1 MDNIILGLLLL
12 SSRTIYQLRERID
25 KGLNMMYS
33 SSMGS
38 IQAAIKK
45 LLNCGYIQAY
55 DRGGDI
61 VLTEK
66 GRSVE
71 TNSYPTED
79 DLRIQNEYW
88 GKKHREQYL
97 RRKEKIFE
105 NRHAR
110 ACFLCYT
117 VP

>member
-45 LLNCGYIQAY
+45 LLNCGYIQYEEA
-55 DRGGDI
+55 
-61 VLTEK
+61 
-66 GRSVE
+66 VE
-71 TNSYPTED
+71 NGKYKKIYSYYQFNKFFNNSNCFYSYIFS
-79 DLRIQNEYW
+79 R
-88 GKKHREQYL
+88 KHF
-97 RRKEKIFE
+97 ITII
-105 NRHAR
+105 NWIT
-110 ACFLCYT
+110 CFNT
-117 VP
+117 ININ